1 MIPEVQP
8 GLEGVRAVITGGA
21 SLIGAAIASLFER
34 SGATVVLGDIDKD
47 FGEEVADDAGER
59 VSFIHTDVQNDDD
72 LDRLIRAGAGDEG
85 RIDAVISAAV
95 TFEDNRLD
103 TTRSEWL
110 NAFDVNVVSAAIVT
124 QKALPYMVD
133 GGAITYVSSVSAR
146 RSQPSRTVYN
156 VTKASLLMLAQ
167 TAGHQLAPLGIR
179 VNTVSPG
186 WTWSRN
192 IERRYGS
199 RQRADEFA
207 AEFQPLGRMADPE
220 EVAAAVAFITSPA
233 ARFTTGSELLVDGG
247 YSALGPEALG
257 QAAAKFPPIKE
268 TE

>member
-1 MIPEVQP
+1 M
-8 GLEGVRAVITGGA
+8 
-21 SLIGAAIASLFER
+21 
-34 SGATVVLGDIDKD
+34 
-47 FGEEVADDAGER
+47 
-59 VSFIHTDVQNDDD
+59 
-72 LDRLIRAGAGDEG
+72 
-85 RIDAVISAAV
+85 ISAAV
-95 TFEDNRLD
+95 TFEDSQLD
-103 TTRSEWL
+103 TTRSQWL

-124 QKALPYMVD
+124 QKALPYMVA

-167 TAGHQLAPLGIR
+167 TAGHQLAPVGIR

-186 WTWSRN
+186 WTWSRS

-220 EVAAAVAFITSPA
+220 EVAAAVAFISSPA

-247 YSALGPEALG
+247 YSAIGPEALG